1 MLNSGRW
8 ALLAGA
14 AIATVFYAAPSLAQD
29 SAPAPRAVPEAVADE
44 PQDITVTAR
53 RREESIQHVP
63 VAITALTA
71 QDLATKNVQTVADL
85 QNFVPSLNV
94 TASTARNDYQLT
106 IRGMG
111 QTAGLTA
118 GQGGGTGVAAYFAEA
133 ATSSAGPG
141 LFFDLT
147 NVQVLKGPQGTLF
160 GKNTTGGAVLFTP
173 RRPENEFGGY
183 VEASVGNFSMR
194 RVTGALNLPIVSDK
208 VLLRV
213 AGEASSRD
221 GFTTDRGPFFP
232 GKDYDNVNYFSG
244 RATLLIRP
252 VDGLENQT
260 IVTGFRNKVHGDG
273 YVLAAIN
280 PALASPAL
288 TSYFA
293 EQKAAGIRSTSFSTD
308 EIDKRLNYGVFNT
321 TTWNVSDTLVLKNIF
336 SYQVQ
341 KLLNAND
348 IDASPFVVNDL
359 VGAPGK
365 WHLQTGTYTEE
376 LQAQGTGLNSKLQWT
391 AGGYYEFGHNIA
403 PIPFR
408 INAGGGFVIVQPDN
422 PYSTRTRGLY
432 AQVTYDLGGLTE
444 ALDGL
449 KFTGGYRHTWDTYKF
464 GISVYSPTIGNACL
478 TGSGTYPASDCL
490 FQLDGRSDAGSWTLG
505 IDYQV
510 EPNTLLYVR
519 SGKGYLPGGV
529 NPSVALVPGGASSPD
544 VTFAP
549 ATNIDVE
556 VGVKSRFE
564 IGNVPITINADA
576 FRTDFKN
583 IQRLVS
589 KTIFGNV
596 STSLTT
602 NASKALIEGV
612 ELEARVAPAKGFSL
626 NATYSYNHGRYT
638 EIDPTVAPTLLGVPF
653 ANLPAHQ
660 LSVGTSL
667 DRPLPGNAGRVFLSA
682 TYSYQS
688 RFFNAPTIQPLAYT
702 ESRGLLNASATWADL
717 MGSGVDATVFVTNA
731 TNKSYRIGQNNN
743 YFTDG
748 FITSF
753 YGEPRMY
760 GLKLAYRFGA
770 ER

>member
-1 MLNSGRW
+1 MLKSGRC
-8 ALLAGA
+8 ALLASA
-14 AIATVFYAAPSLAQD
+14 AIAAVLFATPSAAQEAAPASQATAQ
-29 SAPAPRAVPEAVADE
+29 AAEDE
-44 PQDITVTAR
+44 TQDITVTAR
-53 RREESIQHVP
+53 RREESLQHVP
-63 VAITALTA
+63 VAITAFTA

-94 TASTARNDYQLT
+94 TTSTSRNDYQLA

-111 QTAGLTA
+111 QTAGLTT
-118 GQGGGTGVAAYFAEA
+118 GQGGGTGVASYFAEA

-173 RRPENEFGGY
+173 RRPGNDFGGY
-183 VEASVGNFSMR
+183 IEASVGNFRMR
-194 RVTGALNLPIVSDK
+194 KVTGALNIPIVGDK
-208 VLLRV
+208 VLLRI
-213 AGEASSRD
+213 AGEASSRN
-221 GFTTDRGPFFP
+221 GFTVDRGPFFP
-232 GKDYDNVNYFSG
+232 GKDYDNVGYFAG

-252 VDGLENQT
+252 VEGLENQT
-260 IVTGFRNKVHGDG
+260 IVTGFRNKVNGDG

-288 TSYFA
+288 TSYSA
-293 EQKAAGIRSTSFSTD
+293 QQNAAGIRSTSFSTN
-308 EIDKRLNYGVFNT
+308 EIDKRFNYGIFNT
-321 TTWNVSDTLVLKNIF
+321 TTWNVSDTVILKNIF

-359 VGAPGK
+359 VGTSSK

-376 LQAQGTGLNSKLQWT
+376 LQAQGTALNSNLQWT

-403 PIPFR
+403 PVPFR
-408 INAGGGFVIVQPDN
+408 LIVGGGFEIVQPDN

-432 AQVTYDLGGLTE
+432 AQLTYNLGGLIPG
-444 ALDGL
+444 LDGL
-449 KFTGGYRHTWDTYKF
+449 KFTGGYRHTWDSYKF
-464 GISVYSPTIGNACL
+464 AIAVYSPTIGNACL
-478 TGSGTYPASDCL
+478 SSSGTFPASNCL
-490 FQLDGRSDAGSWTLG
+490 FGLDGRSDAGSWTLG
-505 IDYQV
+505 LDYQV
-510 EPNTLLYVR
+510 TPNTLVYVR

-529 NPSVALVPGGASSPD
+529 NPSVALVPGGSASPD
-544 VTFAP
+544 VAFAP

-556 VGVKSRFE
+556 VGVKSRFTV
-564 IGNVPITINADA
+564 GNVPVTINADA
-576 FRTDFKN
+576 FRTDFSN

-589 KTIFGNV
+589 KTIFGI
-596 STSLTT
+596 STSFTT
-602 NASKALIEGV
+602 NASAAVIEGI
-612 ELEARVAPAKGFSL
+612 ELEARVAPAKGFAL

-638 EIDPTVAPTLLGVPF
+638 EIDPAVAPTLLGLPF

-660 LSVGTSL
+660 LSLGTSF
-667 DRPLPGNAGRVFLSA
+667 DRPLPGNAGHVFLSA

-688 RFFNAPTIQPLAYT
+688 KFFNAPTIQPLANI
-702 ESRGLLNASATWADL
+702 ESRGLLNASATWANFL
-717 MGSGVDATVFVTNA
+717 SSGMDATVFVTNA

-760 GLKLAYRFGA
+760 GLKLQYRFGG